1 MSGFRLAKTNVD
13 SKLCS
18 KPLDQ
23 LVEAE
28 GVEGAWE
35 GVTGKYFM
43 LYHLVSFVWNIIPQF
58 PEYFFVKYLYY
69 DLNLT
74 NQFILRLCIL
84 RFFLSRNICSCIKSR
99 TTAICALPSHS
110 PAGEL
115 YSFVIFA
122 PALQEYFHDGNEWS
136 EEGELCGK
144 KEKRIKILENL

>member
-28 GVEGAWE
+28 GVEGAGE

-74 NQFILRLCIL
+74 NPIHFKIVYFT
-84 RFFLSRNICSCIKSR
+84 FFS
-99 TTAICALPSHS
+99 
-110 PAGEL
+110 
-115 YSFVIFA
+115 V
-122 PALQEYFHDGNEWS
+122 
-136 EEGELCGK
+136 K
-144 KEKRIKILENL
+144 KYLFMH